1 MEKFAKGY
9 NGYKLIWIFLT
20 CSVLGAFVE
29 MIWCYFTMGKM
40 MSRSS
45 LLFGQFS
52 IVWGMGCVLLTVLLH
67 CMKNQKTSHVF
78 WVGTLTGGI
87 YEYVCSLLTEYVFG
101 VKFWDYSHI
110 PLNIQGRVNVL
121 FCLFWGLIAVVWL
134 RIIYPWLSQMI
145 ERIPPYFG
153 IPLTWCLVVFLVY
166 DMTLSAM
173 ALVRGYERQQNIPA
187 QTVFEQHL
195 DKEYDDEFLSHR
207 YQNMKL
213 LK

>member
-1 MEKFAKGY
+1 MEKFAKVY

-67 CMKNQKTSHVF
+67 CMKNQKTIHVF

-87 YEYVCSLLTEYVFG
+87 YE
-101 VKFWDYSHI
+101 
-110 PLNIQGRVNVL
+110 
-121 FCLFWGLIAVVWL
+121 
-134 RIIYPWLSQMI
+134 
-145 ERIPPYFG
+145 
-153 IPLTWCLVVFLVY
+153 
-166 DMTLSAM
+166 
-173 ALVRGYERQQNIPA
+173 
-187 QTVFEQHL
+187 
-195 DKEYDDEFLSHR
+195 
-207 YQNMKL
+207 
-213 LK
+213 